1 MAVGT
6 YFERNLVSGRFCKN
20 TLDLVAQEYP
30 YPYCYS
36 GCDSEARGHEVYP
49 VLFTHPAN
57 ADKDWAIKKLDPK
70 ITYFTREWG
79 DNVDDWNS
87 HNSPSRVAR
96 NWGEQAMLIQAWHYA
111 APNYP
116 YTCYDVLY
124 RTPRQ
129 HVGGCLWHSFDHQ
142 RGYHPDPFYGGLMD
156 VFRQPKYSYYMFQA
170 QRSPKKQDR
179 LFETGPMVYI
189 AHEMTPFSP
198 KDVTVYSNCDEV
210 RLTYNKGGKSLTYT
224 KPVSREGMPSPIITF
239 KDVYNFMID
248 KNMSMKEG
256 RQKEVFLLA
265 EGLINGKVVATHKV
279 CPARRPSKLLLWI
292 DNENTE
298 LKADGSDFVTVIA
311 AIADK
316 NGNIKRLNNYYV
328 KFHIEGEGRILGG
341 ANVLANPAPVKWG
354 TAPILVQSTLKPGKI
369 KITASVLFEGSQMP
383 VSAELELESKPSAY
397 PLIYASEEAALIP
410 MKSDSQSFPITA
422 KSQKELEKEKAV
434 KEQNERKLKEVEQ
447 QQADFGEK
455 K

>member
-1 MAVGT
+1 
-6 YFERNLVSGRFCKN
+6 
-20 TLDLVAQEYP
+20 
-30 YPYCYS
+30 
-36 GCDSEARGHEVYP
+36 
-49 VLFTHPAN
+49 
-57 ADKDWAIKKLDPK
+57 
-70 ITYFTREWG
+70 
-79 DNVDDWNS
+79 
-87 HNSPSRVAR
+87 
-96 NWGEQAMLIQAWHYA
+96 
-111 APNYP
+111 
-116 YTCYDVLY
+116 
-124 RTPRQ
+124 
-129 HVGGCLWHSFDHQ
+129 
-142 RGYHPDPFYGGLMD
+142 
-156 VFRQPKYSYYMFQA
+156 
-170 QRSPKKQDR
+170 
-179 LFETGPMVYI
+179 
-189 AHEMTPFSP
+189 
-198 KDVTVYSNCDEV
+198 
-210 RLTYNKGGKSLTYT
+210 
-224 KPVSREGMPSPIITF
+224 
-239 KDVYNFMID
+239 
-248 KNMSMKEG
+248 MKEG
-256 RQKEVFLLA
+256 RQNEVFLLA

-410 MKSDSQSFPITA
+410 MKSDPQSFPITA

>member
-1 MAVGT
+1 
-6 YFERNLVSGRFCKN
+6 
-20 TLDLVAQEYP
+20 
-30 YPYCYS
+30 
-36 GCDSEARGHEVYP
+36 
-49 VLFTHPAN
+49 
-57 ADKDWAIKKLDPK
+57 
-70 ITYFTREWG
+70 
-79 DNVDDWNS
+79 
-87 HNSPSRVAR
+87 
-96 NWGEQAMLIQAWHYA
+96 
-111 APNYP
+111 
-116 YTCYDVLY
+116 
-124 RTPRQ
+124 
-129 HVGGCLWHSFDHQ
+129 
-142 RGYHPDPFYGGLMD
+142 
-156 VFRQPKYSYYMFQA
+156 
-170 QRSPKKQDR
+170 
-179 LFETGPMVYI
+179 
-189 AHEMTPFSP
+189 
-198 KDVTVYSNCDEV
+198 
-210 RLTYNKGGKSLTYT
+210 
-224 KPVSREGMPSPIITF
+224 
-239 KDVYNFMID
+239 
-248 KNMSMKEG
+248 MKEG

-434 KEQNERKLKEVEQ
+434 KEQNE
-447 QQADFGEK
+447 
-455 K
+455 